1 MENYY
6 NHSNGSY
13 NDDSNT
19 YVSGSGFINNQ
30 PEKMEIKQIK
40 KASNTM
46 SLAVLIK
53 FLIASIISGPMLFFL
68 TVTGIGGYFTGT
80 SFIPTEEAELFID
93 FLSLCISTI
102 IVFIGLPIFLKNS
115 KEVKNLFGMP
125 KMPILLC
132 AVSFILAISVMETH
146 MLETLQENFDLLGIT
161 VGLPSFDI
169 GSSSVSIALTFF
181 FTVFCIP
188 IVEEILYR
196 GVMLNFMRKHS
207 DTFAVVFCS
216 FLPAILQESLA
227 GAVSTFI
234 FSLVLCYFTIKSQSV
249 ITAIVMRVCAS
260 LFVYLKAF
268 AQLFFVSK
276 TASILI
282 ILLEIAILI
291 CAIFALMIYSHKNSR
306 SFCTR
311 SKTVYYNDISKL
323 KFAVKSPLTLL
334 ITVIFVIE
342 VIF

>member
-13 NDDSNT
+13 SDDSNT
-19 YVSGSGFINNQ
+19 YVSGSGFINNH

-53 FLIASIISGPMLFFL
+53 FLIASIISTPMLFAL
-68 TVTGIGGYFTGT
+68 TAVGIGGYFTGT
-80 SFIPTEEAELFID
+80 SFVPTEQTQQFVEL
-93 FLSLCISTI
+93 LSLCISSI
-102 IVFIGLPIFLKNS
+102 IVIIGLPIFLKTTQDFKNS
-115 KEVKNLFGMP
+115 FGKP
-125 KMPILLC
+125 TPSILLC
-132 AVSFILAISVMETH
+132 AVSFILAISVIGSH
-146 MLETLQENFDLLGIT
+146 MLESLRENFDLLGIT
-161 VGLPSFDI
+161 VGLPSFNI
-169 GSSSVSIALTFF
+169 GSSWVSIALTFF

-196 GVMLNFMRKHS
+196 GVMLGFMRKHS

-216 FLPAILQESLA
+216 FLPAILQENLA
-227 GAVSTFI
+227 SAVSMFI

-249 ITAIVMRVCAS
+249 ITSIVMRVCAS
-260 LFVYLKAF
+260 LFVYVKAF
-268 AQLFFVSK
+268 VQFFFISK
-276 TASILI
+276 IASISIL
-282 ILLEIAILI
+282 LLEIAILI
-291 CAIFALMIYSHKNSR
+291 CAIFALMIYTQKNSR

-311 SKTVYYNDISKL
+311 SKTVYYNDVSKF

-334 ITVIFVIE
+334 LVIIFAIQVIF
-342 VIF
+342 